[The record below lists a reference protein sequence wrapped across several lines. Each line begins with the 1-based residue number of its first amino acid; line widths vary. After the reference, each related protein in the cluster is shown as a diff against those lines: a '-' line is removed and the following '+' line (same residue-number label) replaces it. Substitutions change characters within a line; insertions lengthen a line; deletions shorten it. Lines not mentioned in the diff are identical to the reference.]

1 MKNLYMLALR
11 WVAIAPFSAGIALSS
26 GIAARADDLALNFD
40 LSPRLPKPTVEQ
52 SSAITSTPSAN
63 TALPQVKPLEIPTQA
78 TSVPVGVSDK
88 DTNTLPPPPQPV
100 VTSPPTQ
107 IEAISTES
115 PIKPAELSF
124 DIPAVAYVP
133 QAATPVEVATHSDD
147 ATATPARSSSRSP
160 APAQNQ
166 DIEAKLFEGGS
177 DSLVARAVGS
187 AEGTRTPEGH
197 RNPAYYGHVDP
208 GNGVW
213 NLGSFSYQHGASSP
227 EEADAKQ
234 LARLRQQAQVLQQ
247 KAIARNLE
255 LTLEERLN
263 GIDLANQAPMA
274 ALGRGGYIDWL
285 DQAHDMGMRG
295 SDAVLWARTRSFLDP
310 DTSTW
315 DAPGLGNNLHRI
327 SSDQERRQLAIAR
340 AIEADRLRPKPSQ
353 TPEPTQPEVTA
364 DQPPQES
371 AEEEAIARLFAQ
383 KVPPTFAPTSAPDS
397 AQPDPEIA
405 ATTPERATHPSTIDA
420 ILDLN
425 LPSEAEP
432 DFDR

>member
-1 MKNLYMLALR
+1 MKNFCRSVLR

-40 LSPRLPKPTVEQ
+40 LSPRSPKPIVEQ
-52 SSAITSTPSAN
+52 APATPSTPPAN
-63 TALPQVKPLEIPTQA
+63 TALSQVKPLEIPAQA
-78 TSVPVGVSDK
+78 TSIPVGVSD
-88 DTNTLPPPPQPV
+88 DASNSSLPPPPV
-100 VTSPPTQ
+100 SASPLPP
-107 IEAISTES
+107 IEAISTEA

-124 DIPAVAYVP
+124 DIPAVEHAL
-133 QAATPVEVATHSDD
+133 QASPSVELATHSGNST
-147 ATATPARSSSRSP
+147 TAPARSSTSTPP
-160 APAQNQ
+160 APVQDR
-166 DIEAKLFEGGS
+166 DIEEKLFEGGS

-187 AEGTRTPEGH
+187 AEGTRTPDGH

-227 EEADAKQ
+227 EEADVKQ

-263 GIDLANQAPMA
+263 GIDLANQAPVA

-285 DQAHDMGMRG
+285 DQAHEMGMRG

-310 DTSTW
+310 DTSKW

-327 SSDQERRQLAIAR
+327 SSDQERRLLAIAR

-364 DQPPQES
+364 NQPPQES

-383 KVPPTFAPTSAPDS
+383 EVSPTFAPTPAPDL
-397 AQPDPEIA
+397 AQPNPEVA
-405 ATTPERATHPSTIDA
+405 ATTPEHATNPSTVDA
-420 ILDLN
+420 ILDLD
-425 LPSEAEP
+425 LPAEAEL
-432 DFDR
+432 DSDR

>member
-1 MKNLYMLALR
+1 MKNFCRSVLR

-40 LSPRLPKPTVEQ
+40 LSPRSPKAIVEQ
-52 SSAITSTPSAN
+52 APAIPSTPPAN
-63 TALPQVKPLEIPTQA
+63 TALSQVKPLEIPAQA
-78 TSVPVGVSDK
+78 TSIPVGVSD
-88 DTNTLPPPPQPV
+88 DASNSSLPPPPV
-100 VTSPPTQ
+100 SASPLPP
-107 IEAISTES
+107 IEAISTEA
-115 PIKPAELSF
+115 PVKPAELSF
-124 DIPAVAYVP
+124 DIPAVEHAS
-133 QAATPVEVATHSDD
+133 QASPSVELATHSGNSTI
-147 ATATPARSSSRSP
+147 APARSSASTP
-160 APAQNQ
+160 LAPIQDQ
-166 DIEAKLFEGGS
+166 DIEARLFEGGS

-187 AEGTRTPEGH
+187 AEGTRTPDGH

-285 DQAHDMGMRG
+285 DQAHEMGMRG
-295 SDAVLWARTRSFLDP
+295 SEAVLWARTRSFLDP
-310 DTSTW
+310 DTSKW

-327 SSDQERRQLAIAR
+327 SSDQERRLLAIAR
-340 AIEADRLRPKPSQ
+340 AIEADRFRPKPSQ
-353 TPEPTQPEVTA
+353 TPEPTQTDVTA
-364 DQPPQES
+364 NQSSPEG

-383 KVPPTFAPTSAPDS
+383 EVPPTFAPTPAPNS
-397 AQPDPEIA
+397 AQPDPGV
-405 ATTPERATHPSTIDA
+405 ATTTSERATNSSTVDA
-420 ILDLN
+420 ILDLD
-425 LPSEAEP
+425 LPPEAEL
-432 DFDR
+432 DSDR